1 MARRRRK
8 KGRSI
13 KVLLAVS
20 FVLGALLGA
29 VLTSIFILGNPSL
42 ELAPRDVYRRSIT
55 IVGIDRDG
63 NGKLATL
70 TVELRPGSGHL
81 ALAIPPFEND
91 DSQRSAVTARS
102 AAASETGYKLD
113 RVDITV
119 SIDNLTPDT
128 TLSGPSA
135 SASIAL
141 LILATIRA
149 QENKVPNRVR
159 PDVVISAS
167 INSLARLDPV
177 GVIAK
182 KYDALKG
189 SGEHWIFIISKYQA
203 EQLTEYPSISME
215 RADDLKQLAE
225 LALW

>member
-1 MARRRRK
+1 MGK
-8 KGRSI
+8 SV
-13 KVLLAVS
+13 KVLLAVT
-20 FVLGALLGA
+20 FVIGALLGA
-29 VLTSIFILGNPSL
+29 VLTSILIQGNPSL
-42 ELAPRDVYRRSIT
+42 ELAPGDVYRRSTT

-91 DSQRSAVTARS
+91 DSQRSAVTARA
-102 AAASETGYKLD
+102 AAASEAGYNLD
-113 RVDITV
+113 RVDIVV

-141 LILATIRA
+141 LIMATIRA
-149 QENKVPNRVR
+149 KENKTPNLVR
-159 PDVVISAS
+159 ADVVISAS

-177 GVIAK
+177 GGIVK
-182 KYDALKG
+182 KYNALRG
-189 SGEHWIFIISKYQA
+189 SGEHWTFVISKYQA
-203 EQLTEYPSISME
+203 EQLTEYPGISVE
-215 RADDLKQLAE
+215 RADDLRQLAE